1 MKPKTKPAKTKSSRP
16 KMPKF
21 LPIGDEMKELS
32 AMLEKEISDWPGV
45 TKKPMFGFQGL
56 YRNGVIFAALP
67 RSRAINSPSAI
78 MLKLATTSPAVLDG
92 IMKDSR
98 FGTVSIMSKSGWLTY
113 DLNEASATKD
123 ALGWL
128 GRAYQAAKK

>member
-21 LPIGDEMKELS
+21 LPIDDEMKELS
-32 AMLEKEISDWPGV
+32 AMLEKEISDWTGV

-78 MLKLATTSPAVLDG
+78 MLKFATTSPAVLDG
-92 IMKDSR
+92 IKKDSR

-123 ALGWL
+123 ALRWI
-128 GRAYQAAKK
+128 GRAYEAAKK

>member
-1 MKPKTKPAKTKSSRP
+1 MKPRTKPAKTKSSRP

-21 LPIGDEMKELS
+21 LPIDDEMKELS

-78 MLKLATTSPAVLDG
+78 MLKFATTSPAVLGG
-92 IMKDSR
+92 IKKDSR

-123 ALGWL
+123 ALRWL
-128 GRAYQAAKK
+128 GRAYEAAKK